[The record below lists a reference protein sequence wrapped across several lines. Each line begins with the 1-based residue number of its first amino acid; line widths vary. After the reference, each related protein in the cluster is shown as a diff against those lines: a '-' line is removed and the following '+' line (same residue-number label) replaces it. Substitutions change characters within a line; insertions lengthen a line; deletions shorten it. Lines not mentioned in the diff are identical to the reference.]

1 MSIRVLLVDDEPDM
15 RMLVRLTLD
24 RTDDIEVVG
33 EAASGLEAIEQLE
46 ALGADGPDVLL
57 LDHMMPGGLTGI
69 QTAERIFAAAAS
81 SASNGRRT
89 PRIVMFT
96 AWSRPEV
103 AAEARAAG
111 IDGFLSKDE
120 FARVADAIREVAAAP
135 S

>member
-24 RTDDIEVVG
+24 RTEDIEVVG
-33 EAASGLEAIEQLE
+33 EAASGLDAIAQLE
-46 ALGADGPDVLL
+46 ALGNEAPDVLL

-69 QTAERIFAAAAS
+69 ETATRIFAAAS
-81 SASNGRRT
+81 SGDRPA

-103 AAEARAAG
+103 ATEARAAG
-111 IDGFLSKDE
+111 IHGFLSKDE
-120 FARVADAIREVAAAP
+120 FARVADTIREVAGA
-135 S
+135 SG